1 MSQEKERLLARKAR
15 IEARLAAI
23 EEADA
28 KRRERDEKRKADL
41 AGRAVLK
48 RARKDKSFASKL
60 RDVLDAEITGARNR
74 ALFDLPPKA
83 DDGGGQA
90 PPKSPAPDGEDKPAK
105 RETFAVLPEM
115 PAS

>member
-28 KRRERDEKRKADL
+28 KRREKDEVRKADL

-74 ALFDLPPKA
+74 SLFDLPPKA
-83 DDGGGQA
+83 DSGDGQA
-90 PPKSPAPDGEDKPAK
+90 APKSSAPDGEDKPAK
-105 RETFAVLPEM
+105 RGAFPVLPEM
-115 PAS
+115 PAP